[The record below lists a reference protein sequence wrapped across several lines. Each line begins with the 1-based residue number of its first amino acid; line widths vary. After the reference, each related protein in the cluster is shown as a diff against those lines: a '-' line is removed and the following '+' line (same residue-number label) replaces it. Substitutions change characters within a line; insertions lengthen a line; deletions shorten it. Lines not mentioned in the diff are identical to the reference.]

1 MENARIPRHA
11 IVTATIFGV
20 IPCILGIGIAQY
32 LRWRGTVWL
41 TSAGAFWPIVSL
53 VTSVAILI
61 SLAVSSSKDRT
72 ARVWGWFIVTWTWL
86 YFPLW
91 LTAREIPQSS
101 AVVAEDGR
109 VFVASEWARQASDR
123 VWLLTGRSS
132 DRMVRN
138 VTGTAAVNAAEVQ
151 YRYSEPYIAGRSN
164 EEDLSAPVIAA
175 ARAILTE
182 EAEKSRAWRIALFDK
197 REVHEQLLARL
208 CRAIVPNEARC
219 PLKLSLAPQAEA
231 TFPGAVWS
239 KFYTE
244 KEAIA
249 EKHLPTLVQ
258 LLTDDNS
265 RLVNRDRAFALF
277 MDLASSP
284 EMLATVA
291 RKSSTLSASQFDDLI
306 KRILATPGCGN
317 EAVTI
322 LSKVKRLTEEQRREL
337 RAKVFREASL
347 AIVAKNATTLRI
359 SDLEVAQLASRMR
372 ATSELTPEVAV
383 LALEVFGERLP
394 VEAQNDAL
402 AAILKANA
410 SHALA
415 ALRHV
420 NFSGSLRA
428 KLLGKVVTDASYEDF
443 EAARFSRDALEEV
456 LTPAEMRDL
465 IAALVKRSETSTKW
479 LSFAVRVLPVYAMTP
494 LERKALLNSL
504 LFESTKSALE
514 FASEQRHYLEAED
527 VNEITYDYT
536 KTITADF
543 CLHLSHRNKNR
554 KTDYF
559 SEAQLQIFRD
569 CARSNSSAAR

>member
-1 MENARIPRHA
+1 MENATIPRNA
-11 IVTATIFGV
+11 IVTAAVFGV
-20 IPCILGIGIAQY
+20 IPCVLGIGIAQY

-53 VTSVAILI
+53 LTSVAVLI
-61 SLAVSSSKDRT
+61 SLALSSSKDRT
-72 ARVWGWFIVTWTWL
+72 ARVWGWLIVTWTWL

-123 VWLLTGRSS
+123 VWLLTGRST

-138 VTGTAAVNAAEVQ
+138 VAGTAVVNAAEVQ
-151 YRYSEPYIAGRSN
+151 YRYAETYIAGRSN
-164 EEDLSAPVIAA
+164 EEDLSVPVITA

-197 REVHEQLLARL
+197 REVHDQLLSRL
-208 CRAIVPNEARC
+208 CRAMLPNEARC

-231 TFPGAVWS
+231 TLPGAVWS

-244 KEAIA
+244 KEALD

-277 MDLASSP
+277 MDLANSP

-291 RKSSTLSASQFDDLI
+291 RKSSTLSTSQFDDLI
-306 KRILATPGCGN
+306 KRILASPGCGN
-317 EAVTI
+317 EGVSI
-322 LSKVKRLTEEQRREL
+322 LAKVKRLTAEQRREL
-337 RAKVFREASL
+337 RAKVLREASL
-347 AIVAKNATTLRI
+347 ATVAKNAMALRI
-359 SDLEVAQLASRMR
+359 SDLEIAQLASRMR
-372 ATSELTPEVAV
+372 AASELTPEVAV

-402 AAILKANA
+402 ATIVKANA
-410 SHALA
+410 AHALA

-420 NFSGSLRA
+420 NFSDSLRA
-428 KLLGKVVTDASYEDF
+428 KLLGKIVTDATYEDF
-443 EAARFSRDALEEV
+443 EAARLSRDALEEV

-479 LSFAVRVLPVYAMTP
+479 LSFTVRVLPIYAMTP
-494 LERKALLNSL
+494 FERKALLNSL

-536 KTITADF
+536 KTITPDF

-569 CARSNSSAAR
+569 CAQSK

>member
-1 MENARIPRHA
+1 MENARIPRNA
-11 IVTATIFGV
+11 MVTATVFGV

-53 VTSVAILI
+53 VTSVAVLI

-72 ARVWGWFIVTWTWL
+72 ARVWGWFILTWTWL

-101 AVVAEDGR
+101 AVVTADGR
-109 VFVASEWARQASDR
+109 VFVASEWARQTSDR
-123 VWLLTGRSS
+123 VWLLTGRST
-132 DRMVRN
+132 DRIVRN
-138 VTGTAAVNAAEVQ
+138 VAGTAAVNAAEVQ
-151 YRYSEPYIAGRSN
+151 YRFAEPYIAGRSN

-175 ARAILTE
+175 ATTILTQ
-182 EAEKSRAWRIALFDK
+182 EAEKSRSWRIALFDK
-197 REVHEQLLARL
+197 REVHDQLLGKL

-219 PLKLSLAPQAEA
+219 PLKLSLVPQSEA
-231 TFPGAVWS
+231 TLPGAVWS

-244 KEAIA
+244 KEAID

-265 RLVNRDRAFALF
+265 HLVNRDRAFGLF
-277 MDLASSP
+277 MDLANSP

-291 RKSSTLSASQFDDLI
+291 RKSSTLSDFQFDGLI
-306 KRILATPGCGN
+306 KRILALPGCGN

-322 LSKVKRLTEEQRREL
+322 LAKVKRLTEEQRREL

-347 AIVAKNATTLRI
+347 AVVAKNATALRI
-359 SDLEVAQLASRMR
+359 SDSEIDQLAARMR
-372 ATSELTPEVAV
+372 VASELTPEVAV
-383 LALEVFGERLP
+383 LVLEVFGERLP
-394 VEAQNDAL
+394 VEAQNDAV
-402 AAILKANA
+402 AAVLKANA
-410 SHALA
+410 SHALV

-420 NFSGSLRA
+420 NFSNSLRA
-428 KLLGKVVTDASYEDF
+428 KLLGKIIADATYEDF
-443 EAARFSRDALEEV
+443 ETARLSREALEEV

-465 IAALVKRSETSTKW
+465 IAALVKKSETSTKW
-479 LSFAVRVLPVYAMTP
+479 LGFAVRVLPVSAMTP

-514 FASEQRHYLEAED
+514 FASEQRHYLEAAD

-536 KTITADF
+536 KTVTPDF

-559 SEAQLQIFRD
+559 SESQLQIFRE
-569 CARSNSSAAR
+569 CAQAK